1 MSETIRPNTQTQ
13 VRLAQNL
20 QRKQSQELEGLAKRH
35 QAEVSDVKKIQGQ
48 DLAEIREQHQREIA
62 EQVGRKEKT
71 LEALRD
77 SLEKTRKLTERETQ
91 ALRARTDQRRSDTL
105 AYSNEELKRITDS
118 YADKIDD
125 VNVRQNGVL
134 QDIHR
139 QGQEKTFEIQERN
152 RFVAQ
157 GQEQEWQGRIDQ
169 QRQQFNATYQGEAK
183 KFETITRDLQGQSE
197 KQLKDTLTKNETK
210 LSRINQQHVDLEE
223 KVTAQNQKSL
233 GEKEI
238 FFEKKYQGQLARH
251 IASEQHLQDL
261 HNRTLAKSKDELNKR
276 VTIEQDRSSDV
287 FFNFTEMPATLE
299 ERPEAYVLKV
309 QMPEYAKEEVQVTVN
324 QKELVVT
331 SNRRFQDERK
341 DASGVQRKVNKVESL
356 VSRIPVDSV
365 LNAKKV
371 TKEWIDGHVVFT
383 VQKA

>member
-13 VRLAQNL
+13 IRLAQNL
-20 QRKQSQELEGLAKRH
+20 QRKQSQELESLAKRH
-35 QAEVSDVKKIQGQ
+35 QAEVSDVKKIQAL
-48 DLAEIREQHQREIA
+48 DLAEIREQHQLEVA
-62 EQVGRKEKT
+62 EQVDRKEKS
-71 LEALRD
+71 LEALRE
-77 SLEKTRKLTERETQ
+77 SLEKTRMLTDRETK
-91 ALRARTDQRRSDTL
+91 ALQARTEQKRSDTL

-125 VNVRQNGVL
+125 VNVRQNSVL

-139 QGQEKTFEIQERN
+139 EGQQKAFELNERN

-183 KFETITRDLQGQSE
+183 KFETIVRDQQNQSQ
-197 KQLKDTLTKNETK
+197 KQVKDTLMKNETR
-210 LSRINQQHVDLEE
+210 LSNINQQHVALEE

-251 IASEQHLQDL
+251 TASEKHLQEL
-261 HNRTLAKSKDELNKR
+261 QERALAKTKDDLNKR
-276 VTIEQDRSSDV
+276 VTIAQERSNDV
-287 FFNFTEMPATLE
+287 FFSFTEMPATLQ

-331 SNRRFQDERK
+331 SNRRYQDERK
-341 DASGVQRKVNKVESL
+341 DESGVVRKVNKVESL

-365 LNAKKV
+365 LNSKKV

>member
-13 VRLAQNL
+13 IRLAQNL
-20 QRKQSQELEGLAKRH
+20 QRKQSQELESLAKRH
-35 QAEVSDVKKIQGQ
+35 QAEVSDVKKIQAL
-48 DLAEIREQHQREIA
+48 DLAEIREQHQLEVA
-62 EQVGRKEKT
+62 EQVDRKEKS
-71 LEALRD
+71 LEALRE
-77 SLEKTRKLTERETQ
+77 SLEKTRKLTDRETQ
-91 ALRARTDQRRSDTL
+91 ALLASTEQKRSDTL

-118 YADKIDD
+118 YADKIAD
-125 VNVRQNGVL
+125 VNVRQNSVL

-139 QGQEKTFEIQERN
+139 EGQQKAFELNERN

-183 KFETITRDLQGQSE
+183 KYETIVRDQQNQSQ
-197 KQLKDTLTKNETK
+197 KQVKETLTKNETR
-210 LSRINQQHVDLEE
+210 LSNINQQHVALEE
-223 KVTAQNQKSL
+223 KITAQNKKSL

-251 IASEQHLQDL
+251 IASEQHLQEL
-261 HNRTLAKSKDELNKR
+261 HNRALAKSKDDLNKR
-276 VTIEQDRSSDV
+276 VTIEQERSSDV

-331 SNRRFQDERK
+331 SNRRYQDERK
-341 DASGVQRKVNKVESL
+341 DDSGVVRKVNKVESL
-356 VSRIPVDSV
+356 VSRIPVESV
-365 LNAKKV
+365 LNPKKV
-371 TKEWIDGHVVFT
+371 SKEWVDGQVIFT